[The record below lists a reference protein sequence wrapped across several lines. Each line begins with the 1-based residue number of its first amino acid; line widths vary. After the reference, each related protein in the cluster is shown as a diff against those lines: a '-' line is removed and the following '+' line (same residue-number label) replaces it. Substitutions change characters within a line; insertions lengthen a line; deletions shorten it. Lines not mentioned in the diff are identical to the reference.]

1 MQNAAEV
8 SSNFQ
13 LERNAK
19 DLWKECLSLIK
30 ENVPFITYNTWFLP
44 IRPFELEN
52 ATLKIYVP
60 NNFFIEWIEEHYNTL
75 INKTV
80 SQVLGETGK
89 LVYVIYEEK
98 EVSEEPAVQSAT
110 SSSVPAAP
118 QVKPLDYE
126 TYLNPRYT
134 FENFIKGEGN
144 QLARAAA
151 MAVGDSP
158 GQTSFNPLFIYGGVG
173 LGKTHLIHAIGNKI
187 LEKAPDK
194 RVIYISSD
202 AFTVEF
208 VEAIQSNTLN
218 EFSGFYK
225 SMDALIIDDIQFLVG
240 KEKTQDL
247 FFQIFN
253 TLHQSGKQVIL
264 SSDKP
269 PKDLKG
275 LNERLISRFSWG
287 LSADIQPPDFETR
300 VAILKNKS
308 EVYGINLSRE
318 IVEYIAQNISS
329 NIREL
334 EGCLIKLLASSS
346 LNSKEIDFEFVK
358 KTVREVSTN
367 KQVNVSVE
375 LITKLVCEFFGVEEN
390 KLREKNRRKEVV
402 LARQVAMYLSKQMT
416 KLSLKTIGLHF
427 GGRDHSTVI
436 HSQTSIEQLAL
447 KDPKIKEVLET
458 LRNKIEISAS

>member
-1 MQNAAEV
+1 MQNAAV
-8 SSNFQ
+8 NLQ
-13 LERNAK
+13 NPPLEKNAK

-44 IRPFELEN
+44 IKPFELEN
-52 ATLKIYVP
+52 STLKIYVP

-80 SQVLGETGK
+80 SQVLGNNGR

-98 EVSEEPAVQSAT
+98 ETAEEQTRETPSNGSAAT
-110 SSSVPAAP
+110 PI
-118 QVKPLDYE
+118 QIIKRDYE

-187 LEKAPDK
+187 LEKDQNK

-334 EGCLIKLLASSS
+334 EGCLIKLLANSS
-346 LNSKEIDFEFVK
+346 LNSKEIDFELVK

-367 KQVNVSVE
+367 KQVNISVE
-375 LITKLVCEFFGVEEN
+375 LITKVVCDYFGVEEN
-390 KLREKNRRKEVV
+390 KLREKNRKKEVV
-402 LARQVAMYLSKQMT
+402 LARQVAMYLSKQLT
-416 KLSLKTIGLHF
+416 KSSLKTIGLHF

-436 HSQTSIEQLAL
+436 HSQTSIEELAL
-447 KDPKIKEVLET
+447 KDPKMKEILDS
-458 LRNKIEISAS
+458 LKMKIEISVT

>member
-144 QLARAAA
+144 QL
-151 MAVGDSP
+151 
-158 GQTSFNPLFIYGGVG
+158 
-173 LGKTHLIHAIGNKI
+173 
-187 LEKAPDK
+187 
-194 RVIYISSD
+194 
-202 AFTVEF
+202 
-208 VEAIQSNTLN
+208 
-218 EFSGFYK
+218 
-225 SMDALIIDDIQFLVG
+225 
-240 KEKTQDL
+240 
-247 FFQIFN
+247 
-253 TLHQSGKQVIL
+253 
-264 SSDKP
+264 
-269 PKDLKG
+269 
-275 LNERLISRFSWG
+275 
-287 LSADIQPPDFETR
+287 
-300 VAILKNKS
+300 
-308 EVYGINLSRE
+308 
-318 IVEYIAQNISS
+318 
-329 NIREL
+329 
-334 EGCLIKLLASSS
+334 
-346 LNSKEIDFEFVK
+346 
-358 KTVREVSTN
+358 
-367 KQVNVSVE
+367 
-375 LITKLVCEFFGVEEN
+375 
-390 KLREKNRRKEVV
+390 
-402 LARQVAMYLSKQMT
+402 
-416 KLSLKTIGLHF
+416 
-427 GGRDHSTVI
+427 
-436 HSQTSIEQLAL
+436 
-447 KDPKIKEVLET
+447 
-458 LRNKIEISAS
+458 